1 MKPTIIAAFLCV
13 FLSCVPI
20 KIPKDALNVLYGIVG
35 VLFSVGMSL
44 IIAFTAKDI
53 VNSELKK
60 ILRKSMHQVRNNFLW
75 IFFISTLFYVVFSIV
90 GENSQF
96 SIHFF
101 KTESYELTVTFS
113 VSVAVL
119 GILIYSI
126 IALVSNYMD
135 IQGFYEDIEDRIQNE
150 TNKSHNSRKI
160 T

>member
-119 GILIYSI
+119 GILIYST

>member
-1 MKPTIIAAFLCV
+1 MKPTIIAAFLCF

-119 GILIYSI
+119 GILIYST

>member
-101 KTESYELTVTFS
+101 KIESYELTVTFS

-119 GILIYSI
+119 GILIYST

>member
-53 VNSELKK
+53 LNSELKK

-119 GILIYSI
+119 GILIYST

>member
-1 MKPTIIAAFLCV
+1 MKPTIIAALLCV

-53 VNSELKK
+53 LNSELKK

-75 IFFISTLFYVVFSIV
+75 IFFISTLFYVVFSIA

-119 GILIYSI
+119 GILIYST

-150 TNKSHNSRKI
+150 TNKSHDSRKI

>member
-90 GENSQF
+90 GENSQI

-119 GILIYSI
+119 GILIYST

>member
-75 IFFISTLFYVVFSIV
+75 IFFISTLFYVVFSII

-119 GILIYSI
+119 GILIYST

-150 TNKSHNSRKI
+150 TNRSHNSRKI

>member
-75 IFFISTLFYVVFSIV
+75 IFFISTLFYVVFSII

-119 GILIYSI
+119 GILIYST

>member
-1 MKPTIIAAFLCV
+1 MKATIIAAFLCV
-13 FLSCVPI
+13 ILSCIPI
-20 KIPKDALNVLYGIVG
+20 SIPKDALNVLYGIVG

-53 VNSELKK
+53 INNELKK
-60 ILRKSMHQVRNNFLW
+60 LLRKSMHQVRNNFLW
-75 IFFISTLFYVVFSIV
+75 IFFISTFFYVAFSII

-96 SIHFF
+96 SIVFF

-119 GILIYSI
+119 GELLYST

-135 IQGFYEDIEDRIQNE
+135 IQSFYEDIEDRIQKE
-150 TNKSHNSRKI
+150 TNKNLL
-160 T
+160 

>member
-1 MKPTIIAAFLCV
+1 
-13 FLSCVPI
+13 
-20 KIPKDALNVLYGIVG
+20 
-35 VLFSVGMSL
+35 
-44 IIAFTAKDI
+44 
-53 VNSELKK
+53 
-60 ILRKSMHQVRNNFLW
+60 MHQVRNNFLW

-119 GILIYSI
+119 GILIYST

>member
-60 ILRKSMHQVRNNFLW
+60 ILRKSMYQVRNNFLW

-119 GILIYSI
+119 GILIYST

>member
-1 MKPTIIAAFLCV
+1 MKATIIAAFLCV
-13 FLSCVPI
+13 ILSCIPI
-20 KIPKDALNVLYGIVG
+20 SIPKDAFNVLYGIVG

-119 GILIYSI
+119 GILIYST

>member
-1 MKPTIIAAFLCV
+1 MKPTIIATFLCV

-119 GILIYSI
+119 GILIYST

>member
-60 ILRKSMHQVRNNFLW
+60 ILRKSMHQIRNNFLW

-119 GILIYSI
+119 GILIYST